1 MKVRHTIVVAVVAL
15 LVVASCPRES
25 ILEEMRQVVPLQE
38 GARLVEAKEI
48 PGEGEGIMQYDIEAA
63 QSSED
68 DIIEFYRS
76 RMTESGWKFEDI
88 ERWAGNGSVF
98 SMTCEDQGTLT
109 VQTVTK
115 QTEKTGKIRVVLN
128 LKRE

>member
-1 MKVRHTIVVAVVAL
+1 MRRSGIAVIVAL
-15 LVVASCPRES
+15 LVAASCLKES
-25 ILEEMRQVVPLQE
+25 ILEEMRQAVPVQE
-38 GARLVEAKEI
+38 GASIVEAKEI
-48 PGEGEGIMQYDIEAA
+48 PGEGEGIIQYDIEAS

-98 SMTCEDQGTLT
+98 SMTREDRSTLT
-109 VQTVTK
+109 IQTITK

-128 LKRE
+128 LRRE